1 MTAEAMVV
9 LDKRKGELVLT
20 GTNEQVLAA
29 LHALDESESHYNEV
43 TVAFEGTDGSDAK
56 LTLPGNP
63 IEIKN
68 ALIDVYNADLIE
80 CEHEFTED
88 VPTDDTRWLA
98 PDGVHGHSNPDAIRC
113 EICGRYYNRTE
124 EEWQYQ

>member
-56 LTLPGNP
+56 LTLPGNS

-68 ALIDVYNADLIE
+68 ALIDVHEAGLID
-80 CEHEFTED
+80 CGHEFTED

-113 EICGRYYNRTE
+113 EICGRYYNRVE

>member
-20 GTNEQVLAA
+20 GTNEQALAA

-43 TVAFEGTDGSDAK
+43 TVAFEETDGSDAK

-80 CEHEFTED
+80 CEHEFTEE
-88 VPTDDTRWLA
+88 VPVDDTRWLA

-113 EICGRYYNRTE
+113 EICAQKKNGNTTKRKKK
-124 EEWQYQ
+124 